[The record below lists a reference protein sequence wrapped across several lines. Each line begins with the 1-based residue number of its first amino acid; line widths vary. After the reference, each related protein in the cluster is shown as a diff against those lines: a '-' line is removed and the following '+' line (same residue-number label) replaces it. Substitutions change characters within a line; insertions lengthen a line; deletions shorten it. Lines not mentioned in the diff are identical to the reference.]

1 MWYFYDIN
9 MKRRADMSPSAVCQR
24 RYNQAFRASIV
35 PVSTSTSVS
44 TPGLESPLV

>member
-1 MWYFYDIN
+1 MVVLYDIN
-9 MKRRADMSPSAVCQR
+9 MKRRADMSPSAVCQW
-24 RYNQAFRASIV
+24 RYNQTFRTSIV